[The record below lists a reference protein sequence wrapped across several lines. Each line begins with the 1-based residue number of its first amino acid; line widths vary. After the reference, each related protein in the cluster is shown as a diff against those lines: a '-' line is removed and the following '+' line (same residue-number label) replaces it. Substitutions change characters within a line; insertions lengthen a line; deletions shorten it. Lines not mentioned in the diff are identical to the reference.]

1 MLVTRPRV
9 SELNRVWQL
18 RVSGPTPFSPS
29 SPSSPFSPFSP
40 FALPSSSHRAATIY
54 TGRIAL
60 QYSVGHSYQGTSGK
74 VAQKYSGRV
83 TEDKLPPAVLCGG
96 ISCTSAFRYATPL
109 STATPPLL
117 APLRH
122 ARDKKKEEYL
132 MECRCRSCLTKG
144 NESLYGN
151 RFVITEKRIKE
162 KNSFVER

>member
-18 RVSGPTPFSPS
+18 RVSGP
-29 SPSSPFSPFSP
+29 SPFSPFSP
-40 FALPSSSHRAATIY
+40 FSLPSPSHRAATIY

-151 RFVITEKRIKE
+151 RFVITKKDIKE
-162 KNSFVER
+162 KNRSWSVNYDL